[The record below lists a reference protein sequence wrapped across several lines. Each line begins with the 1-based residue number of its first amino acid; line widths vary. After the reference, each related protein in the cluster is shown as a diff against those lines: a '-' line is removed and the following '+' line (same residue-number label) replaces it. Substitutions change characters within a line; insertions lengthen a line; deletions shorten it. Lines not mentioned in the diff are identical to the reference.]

1 MGRSS
6 GRPWPPAARQV
17 TFQAG
22 RDTIPARDVVAHL
35 SGKAGALADMEVA
48 VRSTMMDVPL
58 TVTGIMRYGTALYG
72 GREVVTCTGDGTRRQ
87 TYAHTGARAAR
98 LANALRAL
106 GVDGD
111 QRVATLMW
119 NNAEHLEAYLAIPSM
134 GAVLHTLNLRLDPG
148 QLTYIAN
155 HAADDIIIC
164 NDTLVP
170 LLAQVLPQADTV
182 RHVVVTGPA
191 DTLAAHADKL
201 ARPGVQVHSYEELLA
216 AAGETFDWPD
226 LDERSAAAMC
236 YTSGT
241 TGMPKGVVYSHRS
254 AYLHSMGVCTGN
266 SLGMSEHDR
275 VLPVVPM
282 FHANAWGLAYAAIMS
297 GADLIMPDRF
307 LQPEP
312 LARLIEAERPTLAGA
327 VPTIWNGLLQHVRAH
342 GGDLSSLRMVPCGG
356 SAVPRSLMEAFE
368 KELGV
373 RIVQAWGM
381 TETSPIGSVA
391 HPPAGTPADEA
402 WRYRDTA
409 GRLVC
414 GVEARLVGDSGAVLP
429 YDGTAVGEIEVR
441 GPWVTGAYY
450 KDDDPGKFHDGWL
463 RTGDVGTIDPLGFVT
478 LTDRAKDVI
487 KSGGEWISSME
498 LENAIMA
505 HPDVMEAA
513 VIGVPDDKWGERPLA
528 AVVLRDGASV
538 TPAELRDFLSGRL
551 PRWQLPERWSF
562 IAEVPKTSV
571 GKFAKTRMR
580 EAYAHGDYQVVE
592 AR

>member
-1 MGRSS
+1 M
-6 GRPWPPAARQV
+6 
-17 TFQAG
+17 
-22 RDTIPARDVVAHL
+22 
-35 SGKAGALADMEVA
+35 AGALAHWEVA

-58 TVTGIMRYGTALYG
+58 TVTGIMRYGTGTFG
-72 GREVVTCTGDGTRRQ
+72 GREVVTWTEDEPRRQ
-87 TYAHTGARAAR
+87 TYAQTGVHAAR

-106 GVDGD
+106 GVDAD
-111 QRVATLMW
+111 QRVATLLW

-148 QLTYIAN
+148 QLAYIAN
-155 HAADDIIIC
+155 HAADDVVIC
-164 NDTLVP
+164 DSTLVP
-170 LLAQVLPQADTV
+170 LLARVLPQAETV
-182 RHVVVTGPA
+182 RHVIVTGPRAALA
-191 DTLAAHADKL
+191 DHAETL
-201 ARPGVQVHSYEELLA
+201 ARPGVTVHSYEELLA
-216 AAGETFDWPD
+216 ASGETFDWPD
-226 LDERSAAAMC
+226 LDELSAAAMC

-254 AYLHSMGVCTGN
+254 AYLHSMGVCMGN
-266 SLGMSEHDR
+266 SLCLSENDR

-282 FHANAWGLAYAAIMS
+282 FHANAWGLPYAAVMS

-312 LARLIEAERPTLAGA
+312 LARLIETERPTVAGA

-356 SAVPRSLMEAFE
+356 SAVPRSLIEAFE

-373 RIVQAWGM
+373 LIVQAWGM

-391 HPPAGTPADEA
+391 HPPANTPADEA

-414 GVEARLVGDSGAVLP
+414 AVEARLVGDSGVALP
-429 YDGTAVGEIEVR
+429 HDGTAVGEIEVR

-498 LENAIMA
+498 LENALMA
-505 HPDVMEAA
+505 HPDVTEAA

-528 AVVLRDGASV
+528 TVVIRDRASV
-538 TPAELRDFLSGRL
+538 TAAELRDFLAGRV

-571 GKFAKTRMR
+571 GKFAKTRIR
-580 EAYAHGDYQVVE
+580 EAYARGDYQVIE
-592 AR
+592 AQ

>member
-1 MGRSS
+1 
-6 GRPWPPAARQV
+6 
-17 TFQAG
+17 
-22 RDTIPARDVVAHL
+22 
-35 SGKAGALADMEVA
+35 MEVA

-87 TYAHTGARAAR
+87 TYAYTGARAAR

-155 HAADDIIIC
+155 HAADDVIIC

-191 DTLAAHADKL
+191 ETLAAHTDQL
-201 ARPGVQVHSYEELLA
+201 APPGVQVHSYEELLA
-216 AAGETFDWPD
+216 AASETFDWPD

-391 HPPAGTPADEA
+391 HPPAGTPADDA

-414 GVEARLVGDSGAVLP
+414 GVEARLVGDSGGVLP

-513 VIGVPDDKWGERPLA
+513 VIGVPDEKWGERPLA

-562 IAEVPKTSV
+562 IGEVPKTSV

>member
-1 MGRSS
+1 
-6 GRPWPPAARQV
+6 
-17 TFQAG
+17 
-22 RDTIPARDVVAHL
+22 
-35 SGKAGALADMEVA
+35 
-48 VRSTMMDVPL
+48 
-58 TVTGIMRYGTALYG
+58 
-72 GREVVTCTGDGTRRQ
+72 
-87 TYAHTGARAAR
+87 
-98 LANALRAL
+98 
-106 GVDGD
+106 
-111 QRVATLMW
+111 
-119 NNAEHLEAYLAIPSM
+119 
-134 GAVLHTLNLRLDPG
+134 
-148 QLTYIAN
+148 
-155 HAADDIIIC
+155 
-164 NDTLVP
+164 
-170 LLAQVLPQADTV
+170 
-182 RHVVVTGPA
+182 
-191 DTLAAHADKL
+191 
-201 ARPGVQVHSYEELLA
+201 
-216 AAGETFDWPD
+216 
-226 LDERSAAAMC
+226 
-236 YTSGT
+236 
-241 TGMPKGVVYSHRS
+241 
-254 AYLHSMGVCTGN
+254 
-266 SLGMSEHDR
+266 
-275 VLPVVPM
+275 
-282 FHANAWGLAYAAIMS
+282 
-297 GADLIMPDRF
+297 
-307 LQPEP
+307 
-312 LARLIEAERPTLAGA
+312 
-327 VPTIWNGLLQHVRAH
+327 
-342 GGDLSSLRMVPCGG
+342 
-356 SAVPRSLMEAFE
+356 MEAFE

-513 VIGVPDDKWGERPLA
+513 VIGVPDEKWGERPLA
-528 AVVLRDGASV
+528 AVVLRDGASA
-538 TPAELRDFLSGRL
+538 TPAELRDFLSGRM

>member
-1 MGRSS
+1 
-6 GRPWPPAARQV
+6 
-17 TFQAG
+17 
-22 RDTIPARDVVAHL
+22 
-35 SGKAGALADMEVA
+35 MEVA

-58 TVTGIMRYGTALYG
+58 TVTAIMQYGTRLYG

-87 TYAHTGARAAR
+87 TYAYTGARAAR
-98 LANALRAL
+98 LASALRAL

-155 HAADDIIIC
+155 HAADDVIVC
-164 NDTLVP
+164 DDTLVP

-182 RHVVVTGPA
+182 RHVAVTGPPEA
-191 DTLAAHADKL
+191 VAAHAEKL

-266 SLGMSEHDR
+266 SLGMSEQDR

-282 FHANAWGLAYAAIMS
+282 FHANAWGLPYAAIMS

-356 SAVPRSLMEAFE
+356 SAVPRALMEAFE

-414 GVEARLVGDSGAVLP
+414 GVEARLAGDNGTVLP
-429 YDGTAVGEIEVR
+429 HDGAAVGEIEVR

-463 RTGDVGTIDPLGFVT
+463 RTGDVGNIDPLGFVT

-513 VIGVPDDKWGERPLA
+513 VIGVADEKWGERPLA

-538 TPAELRDFLSGRL
+538 TPAELRDFLADRL

-580 EAYAHGDYQVVE
+580 DAYARGDYQVIE